1 MYTSTEFISALSRH
15 GFDFFTG
22 VPCSFLTPLLNR
34 IISDPGLKYVAAT
47 NEGEAVA
54 IAAGAWLADKKTV
67 VSFQNSG
74 LGNAVNPLTSLNYP
88 FNIPQHELMGRRTK
102 NILSA
107 IEIPFEHVPSDVAN
121 LERVVK
127 LAAETIDHTDR
138 PFALILSKDTFFEE
152 PLEQIGE
159 ETGSD
164 RPTILDT
171 GDDGTTFPADLPS
184 RFSVLTA
191 LQDQLPEN
199 ALIIA
204 TTGKCGREL
213 FTLRDRPRNLYQVG
227 SMGCASAMALGLALN
242 TSQPVI
248 VLDGDGAALMHMG
261 NLATIGAEAPRNLI
275 HVLLDNGVHDST
287 GGQRTVS
294 HGMSF
299 TGIASACGYRMV
311 TRCTDVDMFSER
323 FSEML
328 KINGPSLCH
337 VLIAPGSVK
346 KLGRPTILPK
356 DVARRFR
363 KCVSEPC

>member
-88 FNIPQHELMGRRTK
+88 FNIPTLMIVTLRGEPGLSDEPQHELMGRRTK

-138 PFALILSKDTFFEE
+138 PFALILSKDTFFIHAARQAPESVSSWIDGLRKRDGIGLGTEYVATRHCAGWRRCRVDAYGKFSNDRGGGPQE
-152 PLEQIGE
+152 PYSCSFGQWRARF
-159 ETGSD
+159 D
-164 RPTILDT
+164 RRSK
-171 GDDGTTFPADLPS
+171 DGFTRHEFHRNCQRLRVS
-184 RFSVLTA
+184 YG
-191 LQDQLPEN
+191 N
-199 ALIIA
+199 AL
-204 TTGKCGREL
+204 
-213 FTLRDRPRNLYQVG
+213 
-227 SMGCASAMALGLALN
+227 
-242 TSQPVI
+242 
-248 VLDGDGAALMHMG
+248 
-261 NLATIGAEAPRNLI
+261 
-275 HVLLDNGVHDST
+275 
-287 GGQRTVS
+287 
-294 HGMSF
+294 
-299 TGIASACGYRMV
+299 YR
-311 TRCTDVDMFSER
+311 C
-323 FSEML
+323 
-328 KINGPSLCH
+328 
-337 VLIAPGSVK
+337 
-346 KLGRPTILPK
+346 
-356 DVARRFR
+356 
-363 KCVSEPC
+363 